1 MRKMSCKPLIR
12 RAASA
17 ALGLTAIVAT
27 AFAFPGV
34 AQAASDHSIS
44 GETWSSSTEW
54 YWSATIRTKSGSGDV
69 KVNISTT
76 PCWYNPNISGNPCTT
91 YDSMKW
97 QLATSGST
105 STTSGTV
112 ISGSYTTGIQRKST
126 TTIVY
131 LANGKQFRNVF
142 ARGTSCF
149 VNCKH
154 TFSGTQYY

>member
-1 MRKMSCKPLIR
+1 MSSTPSIC

-17 ALGLTAIVAT
+17 ALGFIAIVAMI
-27 AFAFPGV
+27 FVFPGA
-34 AQAASDHSIS
+34 AQAASSHSIS

-54 YWSATIRTKSGSGDV
+54 YWSATIRTKSGSGNV
-69 KVNISTT
+69 QVNISTT
-76 PCWYNPNISGNPCTT
+76 PCWYNPNVSGNPCTE

-112 ISGSYTTGIQRKST
+112 ISGSYTTGIERNST

-131 LANGKQFRNVF
+131 LSSGTQFRNVF

-154 TFSGTQYY
+154 TFSGTETY